1 MVCAIADYKGQ
12 AYFCNAVYEK
22 LTHVI
27 SMASIYDW
35 VIKKCP
41 HSIRVT
47 GM

>member
-12 AYFCNAVYEK
+12 AYFYNAVYVK
-22 LTHVI
+22 LTYVI
-27 SMASIYDW
+27 SMALIHNR

-47 GM
+47 EM